1 MQDPKTPGEL
11 KKRRLAANWI
21 DLELS
26 SRADAKNEAERLLRE
41 LGVPD
46 SFIESALGRGS
57 LPRFDVEGEYAFLL
71 LRVIDENIERKAM
84 SVLDLTRKISVVACP
99 KEIVSIHRFPI
110 ADFAGF
116 SAETGDR
123 RNPGDVIEAVLEC
136 ALKSYTDAIL
146 RNEERFDTLEASVFA
161 VDGKKAFR
169 TKEGYF
175 FKRQLAV
182 EKRMLE
188 YTRDAL
194 ETATAK
200 PAFAALAKKPYRRRL
215 LRAIGATDS
224 LHDGATQLLQLH
236 MAIVSQKTN
245 EASQRTNE
253 VMRVLTVFSAFF
265 LPLSFIAGIYGM
277 NFEHMPELHH
287 PHGYPITIAL
297 MLGVAIFIYVW
308 FRKRGWMGAPKK

>member
-11 KKRRLAANWI
+11 KKRRLAANWL

-26 SRADAKNEAERLLRE
+26 SRAEGKNEAERLLRE

-46 SFIESALGRGS
+46 TFIESALGRGA

-71 LRVIDENIERKAM
+71 LRVIDENVERKAM

-99 KEIVSIHRFPI
+99 KEIVTIHRFPI
-110 ADFAGF
+110 SEFPVTA
-116 SAETGDR
+116 AETGDR
-123 RNPGDVIEAVLEC
+123 RKPEDVIEAVLEC

-146 RNEERFDTLEASVFA
+146 RNEERLDSLEATVFA

-169 TKEGYF
+169 TKEGYY

-188 YTRDAL
+188 FTRDAL
-194 ETATAK
+194 ETASAK
-200 PAFAALAKKPYRRRL
+200 PAFASLAKKPYRRRL

-224 LHDGATQLLQLH
+224 LHEGANQLLQLH

-265 LPLSFIAGIYGM
+265 LPLSFIAGVYGM
-277 NFEHMPELHH
+277 NFEHMPELRH
-287 PHGYPITIAL
+287 PHGYPLTIGL
-297 MLGVAIFIYVW
+297 MLAVATFIYVW
-308 FRKRGWMGAPKK
+308 FRKRGWMGPPRN